1 MTEPMESIK
10 TLVELVLL
18 PVLGWVVKRI
28 DNLGK
33 DVQDAKEAIQ
43 TTKQSIAEIR
53 VALVG
58 LDGKN
63 GMRSE
68 IRELRRVQEHG
79 EDS

>member
-1 MTEPMESIK
+1 MTVEPVETIK

-18 PVLGWVVKRI
+18 PVLGWAVKRI
-28 DNLGK
+28 DDLGK
-33 DVQDAKEAIQ
+33 AVQGAEK
-43 TTKQSIAEIR
+43 SIAEIR